1 MKKLLGFVAVIVA
14 FIIITY
20 IGNTT
25 IAVTQQEI
33 RLAELPQEL
42 EGLRVVQVSDLHDAA
57 FGEEQQDLIA
67 KVAEQEPDLIFV
79 TGDVVD
85 SNRYNLEQ
93 SLQAVEG
100 FVELAPV
107 YYVTGNHEIA
117 TGKVDEIKSSL
128 SQLGVT
134 VLSNEVETLPIEGQ
148 TIEVFGIDDPLNG
161 IPIADALAKHPRTDL
176 PRLTLS
182 HRPEVFEEYVRSE
195 QSLVFSGHAHG
206 GQIRIPGLGGLIAP
220 GQGFFPQ
227 YTAGVYEEGE
237 TQMVVSRGL
246 GNSLFPVR
254 IFNRPEVVTV
264 ILSP

>member
-1 MKKLLGFVAVIVA
+1 MKKFLGFVAIVVA

-33 RLAELPQEL
+33 RLSGLPQEL
-42 EGLRVVQVSDLHDAA
+42 EGLRVAQVSDLHDAV

-67 KVAEQEPDLIFV
+67 KVAEQDPDLIFI

-93 SLQAVEG
+93 SLQAVAG

-134 VLSNEVETLPIEGQ
+134 VLSNEVETLTVQGQ
-148 TIEVFGIDDPLNG
+148 TLEIFGIDDPLNG
-161 IPIADALAKHPRTDL
+161 IPVEEALAEHPRTDQ

-182 HRPEVFEEYVRSE
+182 HRPEVFEEYVKSGE
-195 QSLVFSGHAHG
+195 NLVFSGHAHG

>member
-1 MKKLLGFVAVIVA
+1 M
-14 FIIITY
+14 
-20 IGNTT
+20 
-25 IAVTQQEI
+25 
-33 RLAELPQEL
+33 
-42 EGLRVVQVSDLHDAA
+42 
-57 FGEEQQDLIA
+57 
-67 KVAEQEPDLIFV
+67 
-79 TGDVVD
+79 
-85 SNRYNLEQ
+85 
-93 SLQAVEG
+93 EG

-134 VLSNEVETLPIEGQ
+134 VLSNEVETLSIEGQ

-161 IPIADALAKHPRTDL
+161 TRIADALAKHPRTDL

>member
-1 MKKLLGFVAVIVA
+1 MKKLLGFVAIVVA
-14 FIIITY
+14 FVIITY

-33 RLAELPQEL
+33 RLPGLPEEL
-42 EGLRVVQVSDLHDAA
+42 EGLRVVQISDLHDAT
-57 FGEEQQDLIA
+57 FGEAQQELIA
-67 KVAEQEPDLIFV
+67 KVAKQEPDLIFI

-85 SNRYNLEQ
+85 SNRYNLKQ
-93 SLQAVEG
+93 SLEAVEG

-117 TGKVDEIKSSL
+117 TGKVDQIKSSL

-134 VLSNEVETLPIEGQ
+134 VLSNEVEAVTLEGQ
-148 TIEVFGIDDPLNG
+148 TIEIFGIDDPLNG
-161 IPIADALAKHPRTDL
+161 ISVTDALAKHPRTEF

-182 HRPEVFEEYVRSE
+182 HRPEVFEEYVMNGE
-195 QSLVFSGHAHG
+195 SLVFTGHAHG

-237 TQMVVSRGL
+237 TQMIVSRGL

-254 IFNRPEVVTV
+254 IFNRPEIVTV

>member
-1 MKKLLGFVAVIVA
+1 MKKLLGFVAIVVA
-14 FIIITY
+14 FVIITY

-25 IAVTQQEI
+25 IAVTQEEI
-33 RLAELPQEL
+33 RLSGLPQEL
-42 EGLRVVQVSDLHDAA
+42 EGFRVVQVSDLHDAT
-57 FGEEQQDLIA
+57 FGEEQKDLIN
-67 KVAEQEPDLIFV
+67 KVAEQEPNVILI

-93 SLQAVEG
+93 SLQAVAG
-100 FVELAPV
+100 FAKLAPV

-117 TGKVDEIKSSL
+117 TGKVNEIKSSL

-134 VLSNEVETLPIEGQ
+134 VLSNEVETLTLKGQ
-148 TIEVFGIDDPLNG
+148 TIEIFGIDDPLNG
-161 IPIADALAKHPRTDL
+161 ISVEEALAKHPRTGL

-182 HRPEVFEEYVRSE
+182 HRPEVFEDYVRSGE
-195 QSLVFSGHAHG
+195 SLVFSGHAHG

-220 GQGFFPQ
+220 GQGFFPK

>member
-1 MKKLLGFVAVIVA
+1 MKKLLGFVAIVVA

-57 FGEEQQDLIA
+57 FGEEQQNLIA

-220 GQGFFPQ
+220 GQGFFPN